1 MAFAF
6 LQLASG
12 LQLAPHAV
20 LGPGL
25 SISTDTVTANC
36 AIPAGAELL
45 RVEET
50 AASVL
55 SANLDGGLAA
65 AQNTLAERLLA
76 TPALREALL
85 ESSDRAPSSER
96 APLHAWSDGELE
108 LLQSPALR
116 AAALAARA
124 AHAPDDALA
133 LVRQHAVVAGDE
145 LCLVPALA
153 RFARS
158 APTGATLTRCEATGD
173 LVLLKDATSES
184 VAVSSGWRTN
194 DELLLTEG
202 WADPALRSDA
212 AALTLNDCVGAA
224 DAAFGAASAALRAR
238 QYAVLDQLRQYEYLP
253 AAADAGLLVYPGG
266 TVSDELGQVLQAV
279 ALTDAE
285 LEIGEAGAA
294 MMIGEAA
301 PLSLALETRVGV
313 ALAAA
318 CDAALAAAPT
328 SLDDDEALLARG
340 ATDGRAR
347 QALHARLSRKRCL
360 KACATIAQAWVERP
374 TVCGA
379 SLRRPWKVHIRT
391 SG

>member
-1 MAFAF
+1 M
-6 LQLASG
+6 
-12 LQLAPHAV
+12 
-20 LGPGL
+20 
-25 SISTDTVTANC
+25 
-36 AIPAGAELL
+36 
-45 RVEET
+45 
-50 AASVL
+50 
-55 SANLDGGLAA
+55 
-65 AQNTLAERLLA
+65 
-76 TPALREALL
+76 
-85 ESSDRAPSSER
+85 
-96 APLHAWSDGELE
+96 
-108 LLQSPALR
+108 
-116 AAALAARA
+116 
-124 AHAPDDALA
+124 
-133 LVRQHAVVAGDE
+133 
-145 LCLVPALA
+145 
-153 RFARS
+153 
-158 APTGATLTRCEATGD
+158 
-173 LVLLKDATSES
+173 
-184 VAVSSGWRTN
+184 
-194 DELLLTEG
+194 
-202 WADPALRSDA
+202 
-212 AALTLNDCVGAA
+212 
-224 DAAFGAASAALRAR
+224 
-238 QYAVLDQLRQYEYLP
+238 
-253 AAADAGLLVYPGG
+253 YPGG

>member
-1 MAFAF
+1 MAFVF
-6 LQLASG
+6 LLVASGVVLASG

-50 AASVL
+50 EASAL
-55 SANLDGGLAA
+55 SASLDSGLAA
-65 AQNTLAERLLA
+65 AQNTLAERLQGASMIAEQLLA
-76 TPALREALL
+76 
-85 ESSDRAPSSER
+85 SSDR
-96 APLHAWSDGELE
+96 APLHAWSDAELDQ
-108 LLQSPALR
+108 LQSPALR